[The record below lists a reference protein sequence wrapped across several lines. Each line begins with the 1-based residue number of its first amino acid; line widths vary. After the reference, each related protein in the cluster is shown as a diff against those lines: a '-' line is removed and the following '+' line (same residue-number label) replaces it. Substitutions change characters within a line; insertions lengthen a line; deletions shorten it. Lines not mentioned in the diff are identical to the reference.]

1 MSEEQGGNSIKNI
14 LIGLASTVTIAVGGF
29 VTNKLTGEDKE
40 EVKQEVAAP
49 APAPV
54 INITNTNQ
62 QKQEQAAPGKTVI
75 IKEKAVPAAQPAP
88 EKKKESEEDPW

>member
-14 LIGLASTVTIAVGGF
+14 VMGLVGTITVAVGGF
-29 VTNKLTGEDKE
+29 ITTKLNGEDKE
-40 EVKQEVAAP
+40 EVKTEVA

-62 QKQEQAAPGKTVI
+62 QKQQQAAPGKTVI
-75 IKEKAVPAAQPAP
+75 IKEKAAPATQPAP

>member
-14 LIGLASTVTIAVGGF
+14 VMGLVGTITVAVGGF
-29 VTNKLTGEDKE
+29 ITTKLNGEDKE
-40 EVKQEVAAP
+40 EVKTEVAAP
-49 APAPV
+49 API

-62 QKQEQAAPGKTVI
+62 QKQQQAAPGKTVI
-75 IKEKAVPAAQPAP
+75 IKEKATPAAQPAP

>member
-1 MSEEQGGNSIKNI
+1 MSEEQGGNSMKNI
-14 LIGLASTVTIAVGGF
+14 IMGLVGTITVALGGF
-29 VTNKLTGEDKE
+29 ITTKLNGEDKE
-40 EVKQEVAAP
+40 EAKTEVA

-62 QKQEQAAPGKTVI
+62 QKQESAPAGKTVI
-75 IKEKAVPAAQPAP
+75 IKEKAVPAEQPKQ